1 MRPRGFTLIETL
13 VTLVIVA
20 IITSLVA
27 EGLFQV
33 ARIEQSLQSERA
45 KPRLEALHTDWVVMT
60 LKGLTVT
67 DPALDPAFRGTATE
81 LSGQSTLAPTLQ
93 NDGPTDVRLT
103 LESIDGKSRLW
114 LEVGAHGAQPA
125 TRTPLGEWPW
135 PDVRWVYQDQ
145 RGVAHAEWPPVAPGA
160 DTPTLQALPSLIRLE
175 TPSGRQLLLAAAPAN
190 NYLPWVARPG
200 AEAKL

>member
-1 MRPRGFTLIETL
+1 MRHRGFTLIETL

-20 IITSLVA
+20 FITSLVA

-45 KPRLEALHTDWVVMT
+45 RPRLEALHTDWVVMT

-67 DPALDPAFRGTATE
+67 DPALDASFRGTPTE
-81 LSGQSTLAPTLQ
+81 LSGQSTLAPALQ
-93 NDGPTDVRLT
+93 SDGPIDIRLT
-103 LESIDGKSRLW
+103 LEATEGKTRLW
-114 LEVGAHGAQPA
+114 MEVGAHGAQPA
-125 TRTPLGEWPW
+125 TRTQLGEWPW
-135 PDVRWVYQDQ
+135 ADVRWVYQDQ
-145 RGVAHAEWPPVAPGA
+145 RGVVHAEWPPVAPAA
-160 DTPTLQALPSLIRLE
+160 DAPTLQALPSLIRLE
-175 TPSGRQLLLAAAPAN
+175 TPSGRQLLLAAAPVN